1 MKTTKTLG
9 TGKVSTVKKTVQ
21 KAKSPDAKLTSTKV
35 KIIKDINTT
44 IHNAVLKDTGSLHAQ
59 AHNFKKESLNLGN
72 NPKVQVHSEKRDEF
86 YSAQGHEKRDLTLPA
101 PKTYAKGGYVT
112 LSSLKKKGVIKT
124 DINDARNMAPDM
136 GGLDGQS
143 DVALM
148 RAIYKSERVIGA
160 TSNEKRKMASR
171 GSISVL
177 APTASS
183 KNKSEV
189 NNIKPA
195 STKKLGSPHATLKP
209 NPNMTTL
216 VTPQSKKPPTS
227 SIESNKNILF
237 PRVGTAK
244 DNVLIKPPK
253 TITGVTKA
261 QSPNPTSKSKALLDT
276 SQTTSS
282 GTKIEKTVNALKK
295 SPSGSNIQSKT
306 LSKTKSAS
314 RLPSS
319 TASFATEIGSKGPG
333 GLGIHSPGPSFRRLV
348 DMHKQK
354 TGNNGITK
362 HAVAPSSQ
370 KFVRVNSKS
379 HIVVSNII
387 PAVNFLEENEET
399 NFLLELFK
407 SRPHNLVEVFSED
420 TEAPGKDYLNDI
432 YDRKQYD
439 ITKSEASE
447 LPDDFYTQK
456 SNKMTDQPNIKTLLN
471 PLGPLY
477 NIFDLN
483 TGSKKNTLASGMKHV
498 FHKYRGI
505 EGLGD
510 DLTPSNT
517 SPCKE
522 ARSNSRPTPSVLK
535 KNDGLRQRQVVSKSP
550 VRMGTI
556 GSSSRTT
563 LTFGDTVKANEPFTP
578 CRSGDKNKL
587 GIPSAKGLTL
597 PIPVT
602 PKDVIDPL
610 QKNMNKSLTIGV
622 NIKDKR
628 DENKP
633 KHFNLVDRGAELAK
647 PLDPEDTPELEESQ
661 KLELAKDD
669 PLVLLH
675 QESIKLKREN
685 TIKEAAS
692 PKRDFAAAQDTMIR
706 EQTNENDLDDDE
718 EAPKLYQSDDLDDNE
733 YEGDEDDDSE
743 EFDLDREYN
752 KAIGE
757 ITPTLT
763 PEQKPKNKLQKGIT
777 QNTNKTS
784 SSKNKSGRVV
794 NINGQDHK
802 ASHVKFDESFGE
814 TFDDPTK
821 MSFITGGEIRNVLD
835 DMTPLNRDQPSNNK
849 PDKQPLQRKNT
860 GTEKQGSFTDVTPR
874 VVQTPHNIKS
884 SGDVQEGSMFGISP
898 TLSKKKM
905 PAELVSDRK
914 TENSSSGSLI
924 NLSKCTKDAATD
936 DMKNTSIGVSKI
948 EPTDNQQV
956 LDLEFHEKPLGT
968 PSTDGISKD
977 NRTLESIVN
986 VITQPTIEDNSTE
999 SQFKSSKVSQNEA
1012 NKNPGLNIVPERNN
1026 EERSSDNVRQQLIDQ
1041 EKLIGSRKGSVG
1053 AVVVNKKMV
1062 IGNEA
1067 SSPKDSKDSLTP
1079 AKNQFELP
1087 CGESYPIKSHASK
1100 KSIGPKLVKTN
1111 TMMSPVH
1118 RQVDTLMDEATRLQ
1132 MLNHFESQ
1140 NPELM
1145 CDLSKMMLGMLF
1157 NPEEILVDIDTG
1169 IGSHWMARGQS
1180 CDQIDE
1186 EVDEYGL
1193 SSEDRHSGNGSPM
1206 RSAQNMLS
1214 DRVELPEDLL
1224 QELGDLFM
1232 NLGGSSIKAN
1242 EYERNSSRPQTDR
1255 LVRLSSMI
1263 DCRETIIQAA
1273 KVPPLELKLKL
1284 EDPIESKSRHITNIE
1299 ILKSLLMNPES
1310 ARAIHDTVERHK
1322 HLLVRRDRDSPIASM
1337 TPAGRIGGNQVIH
1350 HNQVFKNYMVCPILN

>member
-1 MKTTKTLG
+1 MKTTKTLA
-9 TGKVSTVKKTVQ
+9 TGKVSNVKKTVQ

-44 IHNAVLKDTGSLHAQ
+44 IHNAVPKDEGSLHAQ
-59 AHNFKKESLNLGN
+59 ANKFKKESLNLAN
-72 NPKVQVHSEKRDEF
+72 NPKVKVYSEQKDEF
-86 YSAQGHEKRDLTLPA
+86 YSAQGHQKRELTLPA
-101 PKTYAKGGYVT
+101 PKTYAKGGYMT
-112 LSSLKKKGVIKT
+112 LSSLKKICAIKT

-160 TSNEKRKMASR
+160 TSNEKRKMTS
-171 GSISVL
+171 GGNISVL

-183 KNKSEV
+183 KNKLEV

-195 STKKLGSPHATLKP
+195 CTKKLGSPHATLKP
-209 NPNMTTL
+209 NLNMTTL
-216 VTPQSKKPPTS
+216 VTPQSKKPPIS
-227 SIESNKNILF
+227 SIGSNKNILF
-237 PRVGTAK
+237 PRVGSAK

-253 TITGVTKA
+253 TITGVRKA
-261 QSPNPTSKSKALLDT
+261 LSPNPTSKSKAFLDT

-282 GTKIEKTVNALKK
+282 GTKIGKAVNALKK
-295 SPSGSNIQSKT
+295 SPSGSNIQCKT
-306 LSKTKSAS
+306 LSKAKSAS

-319 TASFATEIGSKGPG
+319 TASFATEVGSKGPG

-348 DMHKQK
+348 DMHIQK
-354 TGNNGITK
+354 TGYNAATSY
-362 HAVAPSSQ
+362 AVAPSSQ
-370 KFVRVNSKS
+370 IFVRVNSKS
-379 HIVVSNII
+379 HIVVSNIS

-399 NFLLELFK
+399 DFLLELFK

-420 TEAPGKDYLNDI
+420 TEAPGKDYLSDI
-432 YDRKQYD
+432 YDRKEYD
-439 ITKSEASE
+439 ITKSEASG

-483 TGSKKNTLASGMKHV
+483 PGSKKNTLASGMKHL

-535 KNDGLRQRQVVSKSP
+535 NNDGLRQIVSKSP
-550 VRMGTI
+550 VRIGTI
-556 GSSSRTT
+556 GSASRTT

-602 PKDVIDPL
+602 PKEVIDPL
-610 QKNMNKSLTIGV
+610 QKNMSKSLTIGV
-622 NIKDKR
+622 NLKDKR

-633 KHFNLVDRGAELAK
+633 KHFNLVDKGAEPAK
-647 PLDPEDTPELEESQ
+647 LLDPEDIPEKEEKQ

-675 QESIKLKREN
+675 QESIKFKREN

-692 PKRDFAAAQDTMIR
+692 PRRDFAAAQDTMIR

-718 EAPKLYQSDDLDDNE
+718 APKLNQSDDLGENE

-757 ITPTLT
+757 ITPTIT
-763 PEQKPKNKLQKGIT
+763 PEQKTKNKLQKGIT

-784 SSKNKSGRVV
+784 SSKKNTGRVV

-814 TFDDPTK
+814 TFDDTTK
-821 MSFITGGEIRNVLD
+821 MSSITAGEIRNVLD

-860 GTEKQGSFTDVTPR
+860 GTEKQGSFTDITPR

-884 SGDVQEGSMFGISP
+884 SGDDQEGSMFGISP

-905 PAELVSDRK
+905 PAEILSDRK
-914 TENSSSGSLI
+914 TENSSRGSLI

-936 DMKNTSIGVSKI
+936 DIKNTSIGVSKI
-948 EPTDNQQV
+948 EPTDNHQV

-977 NRTLESIVN
+977 ARTLESIVN
-986 VITQPTIEDNSTE
+986 VITQPTIEDKSTE

-1012 NKNPGLNIVPERNN
+1012 NKNPGIKIVPERNN
-1026 EERSSDNVRQQLIDQ
+1026 QEKSSDTIRQQLIDQ
-1041 EKLIGSRKGSVG
+1041 ENLIGSRKGSVG
-1053 AVVVNKKMV
+1053 AVVLNKEIV
-1062 IGNEA
+1062 IGNKA
-1067 SSPKDSKDSLTP
+1067 SQSKDSKDSLTP
-1079 AKNQFELP
+1079 TKFQLQLP
-1087 CGESYPIKSHASK
+1087 YGESSPIKSHASK
-1100 KSIGPKLVKTN
+1100 KASGPKLVKTK

-1193 SSEDRHSGNGSPM
+1193 SAEDSHRGNGSPM

-1214 DRVELPEDLL
+1214 DRVELAEDLL
-1224 QELGDLFM
+1224 QELGDLFI
-1232 NLGGSSIKAN
+1232 NLRGSSFKAN

-1255 LVRLSSMI
+1255 LVRLSSMV

-1284 EDPIESKSRHITNIE
+1284 EDTIESKSRHVTNVE
-1299 ILKSLLMNPES
+1299 ILKSLLMNPAS
-1310 ARAIHDTVERHK
+1310 ARAIHDTVEKHK
-1322 HLLVRRDRDSPIASM
+1322 HLLVRRDRDSPISSM
-1337 TPAGRIGGNQVIH
+1337 TPAGRIGGNQVIY
-1350 HNQVFKNYMVCPILN
+1350 HNQVFKNYMVCPFLN